1 MVEKEKEKIVAEGIE
16 RIDLEI
22 QAKIWTVQQDINIT
36 RSTTIN
42 KARMEIMNLWNEY
55 MKKIVAETLQKIQN
69 EIALPSNPRYK
80 KVLKDTIVQG
90 CIKLLEPKVLLKIRE
105 KDL

>member
-1 MVEKEKEKIVAEGIE
+1 
-16 RIDLEI
+16 
-22 QAKIWTVQQDINIT
+22 
-36 RSTTIN
+36 
-42 KARMEIMNLWNEY
+42 MEIMNLRNEY

-69 EIALPSNPRYK
+69 EIVLPSNPRYK

-105 KDL
+105 KDLQIISEIIPEAEWEFKALMLRETKAEGKYSTELTII